1 MSTARRERITISDIA
16 AQLGISK
23 ASVSYALNGR
33 PGVSAQTRARVL
45 HLADEL
51 GFHASSAAVALSA
64 SRTGTIGIVIARDPA
79 VITAEAFYM
88 RTLFGVEQYLNE
100 ADGQLLLRLTGE
112 GGEDLEVYRRWTR
125 QGRVDGFLLY
135 DEHDDD
141 PRIPLLTS
149 LGMPAVM
156 VTSVGPPDGIGRLVT
171 PEAQT
176 VQVILDHLRSLGHR
190 EVVHLSGPLVYAHER
205 VRTQTMAREGAARG
219 LRVRH
224 VEGSY
229 AFASGAAAASAL
241 LSVGP
246 TRRPTAIVAGNDI
259 MATAAVSTATDLGLR
274 VPADLSVIAWDDSVL
289 CQVVRPQLTAIDH
302 GLMTKAR
309 LATDLL
315 YDLIA
320 GGTQLHRAS
329 PAGTLIV
336 RGTTGP
342 PPS

>member
-1 MSTARRERITISDIA
+1 MSTGRRERVTISDIA

-33 PGVSAQTRARVL
+33 PGVGPDTRERVL
-45 HLADEL
+45 RLADEL

-112 GGEDLEVYRRWTR
+112 HGEDLDVYRRWTR

-141 PRIPLLTS
+141 PRVPLLAS

-156 VTSVGPPDGIGRLVT
+156 VTSVALDDGIGRLVT
-171 PEAQT
+171 PEGGT
-176 VQVILDHLRSLGHR
+176 VRLMLDHLCGLGHTR
-190 EVVHLSGPLVYAHER
+190 IAHISGPLAYAHER
-205 VRTQTMAREGAARG
+205 VRTESLARAGAARG
-219 LRVRH
+219 LRMVH
-224 VEGSY
+224 VEASY
-229 AFASGAAAASAL
+229 DFASGVAATQRLLAA
-241 LSVGP
+241 GP
-246 TRRPTAIVAGNDI
+246 DERPTAVIAGNDI
-259 MATAAVSTATDLGLR
+259 MATAALGAATDLGLG
-274 VPADLSVIAWDDSVL
+274 VPSDVSVIAWDDSVL
-289 CQVVRPQLTAIDH
+289 CEVARPRLTAVDH
-302 GLMTKAR
+302 GLLHKAR

-315 YDLIA
+315 FDLIA
-320 GGTQLHRAS
+320 GGTQRQRES
-329 PAGTLIV
+329 PVGTLLV
-336 RGTTGP
+336 RGSTGRLG
-342 PPS
+342 S